1 MAKQI
6 SAARKAHKKATKN
19 TLQKSCKA
27 LQTKTDKTG
36 VAKLRKTITPG
47 TVLIL
52 LAGAHKGKRVV
63 FLRQLKSGL
72 LLVTGLIRIN
82 GVPARRVN
90 QAYVIATSTKVQL
103 PQAVVDQAAK
113 FDDVYFTKQKKAVQ
127 RQNRFIAVAGK
138 EDKKPKNVER
148 IVEQK
153 AIDAALKPAVVAMGK
168 DFVSYLG
175 SRFTLASNTV
185 VPHKMKF

>member
-1 MAKQI
+1 MAKI

-19 TLQKSCKA
+19 TLQKHAKV
-27 LQTKTDKTG
+27 LQTKTDKTA

-72 LLVTGLIRIN
+72 LLVSGLLKVN

-90 QAYVIATSTKVQL
+90 QAYVIATSTKVAL
-103 PQAVVDQAAK
+103 PEAVTAAAQK
-113 FDDVYFTKQKKAVQ
+113 LDDDFFAKAKKAVQ
-127 RQNRFIAVAGK
+127 RQNAFIANAVEPTK
-138 EDKKPKNVER
+138 RTKNTERVEA
-148 IVEQK
+148 QK
-153 AIDAALKPAVVAMGK
+153 ALEAALQPAVTAMGK
-168 DFVSYLG
+168 DFVSYIG
-175 SRFTLASNTV
+175 SKFTLNSTTI
-185 VPHKMKF
+185 PHKMKF

>member
-1 MAKQI
+1 MAKI

-19 TLQKSCKA
+19 TLQKHAKC

-72 LLVTGLIRIN
+72 LLVTGLMHVN
-82 GVPARRVN
+82 SVPARRVN
-90 QAYVIATSTKVQL
+90 QAYVIATSTKVEL
-103 PQAVVDQAAK
+103 PAAVLTAADK
-113 FDDVYFTKQKKAVQ
+113 LDDVFFTKAKKAVQ
-127 RQNRFIAVAGK
+127 RQNRFIAVDATPVVRK
-138 EDKKPKNVER
+138 KNVER
-148 IVEQK
+148 IEAQK
-153 AIDAALKPAVVAMGK
+153 NIEAALKPVVFGMGR
-168 DFVSYLG
+168 DFVAYIG
-175 SRFTLASNTV
+175 SKFTLSKST